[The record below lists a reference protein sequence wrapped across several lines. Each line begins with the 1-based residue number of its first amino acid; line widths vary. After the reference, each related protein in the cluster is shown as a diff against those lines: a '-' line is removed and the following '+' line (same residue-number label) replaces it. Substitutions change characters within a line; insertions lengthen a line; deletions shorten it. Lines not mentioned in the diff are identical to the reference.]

1 LEEINAKFG
10 DDVVVPIDEA
20 AAKESPDE
28 ESASV
33 APKLADTGSG
43 DSQHEEN
50 TGVTA

>member
-28 ESASV
+28 ESANV
-33 APKLADTGSG
+33 TPKPAETS